1 MAAYLDVVDLKHIIF
16 TEDQND
22 DVSDKKDGNEV
33 ASQGDLSVKSS
44 DDSSDD
50 ENALEVQDET
60 ETDSVSSLSPSSSDE
75 SSLDES
81 SSDEDGLRHLR
92 STKQPKRS

>member
-1 MAAYLDVVDLKHIIF
+1 MAADLDVVDLKHIIF

-22 DVSDKKDGNEV
+22 DVSDQKDGNNV

-50 ENALEVQDET
+50 ENALEV
-60 ETDSVSSLSPSSSDE
+60 
-75 SSLDES
+75 
-81 SSDEDGLRHLR
+81 
-92 STKQPKRS
+92 